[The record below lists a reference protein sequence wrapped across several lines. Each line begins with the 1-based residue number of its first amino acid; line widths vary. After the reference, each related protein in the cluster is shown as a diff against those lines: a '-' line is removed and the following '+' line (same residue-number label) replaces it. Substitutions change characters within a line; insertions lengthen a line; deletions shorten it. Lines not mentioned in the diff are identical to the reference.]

1 MATVAAVGLLVTAG
15 AVIGYVREG
24 VDGEGAVFVLGA
36 VSMFL
41 TGAILVL
48 KVPDNALSWLVLAV
62 ATGLGIMTLFDTE
75 TGPGAMVGGLALFLI
90 VLPGLGVYLPLWF
103 PTGRPPTPRWRWVSV
118 MTLVGALL
126 IPVSG
131 IVVDVIE
138 GGNSSDI
145 QGCTSIAT
153 CLGSL
158 GLLLLLLGVVAAI
171 VSLVF
176 RWIGSR
182 GVERFQMKW
191 LVLAFGVFLIGVL
204 AEFAG
209 FQDSIVANIFLPAG
223 LLLIPVTIVV
233 AVTRYRLYEIDRI
246 LSRTVTYTA
255 VVVLLAAVYFGGIT
269 VTTVF
274 LPSDSPLAVAA
285 STLAVAALFNP
296 LRRRVQGWVDRRFNR
311 SRFDTQQI
319 MDEFAET
326 LRDGVDS
333 NEMVRGWIRVVSET
347 MHPASA
353 GAWVRE
359 RDERH
364 SSANRSLGRA
374 HSLTGRRLVT

>member
-1 MATVAAVGLLVTAG
+1 MSRLGRLATVAAVGLLVTAG

-24 VDGEGAVFVLGA
+24 VDGEGAVFVLGS
-36 VSMFL
+36 VSMFV
-41 TGAILVL
+41 TGAILVM

-75 TGPGAMVGGLALFLI
+75 TGPGAMIGGLALFLI

-131 IVVDVIE
+131 IVVEVIE

-153 CLGSL
+153 CAGSL

-176 RWIGSR
+176 RWVRSR
-182 GVERFQMKW
+182 GVERLQMKW
-191 LVLAFGVFLIGVL
+191 LILAFGVFLIGVL
-204 AEFAG
+204 TEFGG

-223 LLLIPVTIVV
+223 LLLIPVAIVV

-246 LSRTVTYTA
+246 LSRTVTYAA
-255 VVVLLAAVYFGGIT
+255 VIVLLGAVYLGGLAALT
-269 VTTVF
+269 S
-274 LPSDSPLAVAA
+274 LLSPDSPLAVAG
-285 STLAVAALFNP
+285 STLAAAALFNP
-296 LRRRVQGWVDRRFNR
+296 LRNRVQRWVDRHFNR
-311 SRFDTQQI
+311 SRYDAERVV
-319 MDEFAET
+319 DEFAESMQKD
-326 LRDGVDS
+326 LDQDHLVSGWVLVVDQ
-333 NEMVRGWIRVVSET
+333 T

-353 GAWVRE
+353 GVWVRE
-359 RDERH
+359 AR
-364 SSANRSLGRA
+364 
-374 HSLTGRRLVT
+374 